1 MKTGEIADDFQRAKG
16 GFSPFSKL
24 RAISAFLHIPVCRSF
39 PLFICLAISL
49 SASFPS
55 PPFHC
60 HFPLG
65 ASGSE
70 SLSLFSWLLFS
81 SGTGKLPSSFR
92 LFLFRLP
99 LFLCSLPYSHC
110 HKLYY
115 FRLVFIAFCLTTI
128 RYVYQNACWKN
139 RLQQFPTVGVFC
151 QNCRVGFATFISI
164 LVSMI
169 SALKLFTCLSIL
181 SSLIQTRRTH
191 FLLSL
196 ISSNRLCYYAVC
208 VAETQSNSQLYL
220 PNCSRSAD
228 FVQRRRRVDC
238 SPSSHNSSGRGVQIR
253 SLKGTNLVS
262 EPTQLTKRTDQVK
275 SIQFDLAFRSCIP
288 TFTVKLL
295 ELYKLQFQ
303 NIILFRS
310 SHALEMSAHM
320 KNRK

>member
-24 RAISAFLHIPVCRSF
+24 RAISAFLHIPVCLSLL
-39 PLFICLAISL
+39 LFICLAISL
-49 SASFPS
+49 SASFPP

-60 HFPLG
+60 HFPLY

-81 SGTGKLPSSFR
+81 SGTGKLPPSFR

-191 FLLSL
+191 FYFPSFPRTGCVIMQFVLQRLSPTVSCTCR
-196 ISSNRLCYYAVC
+196 IAADQQILCRDVDESTARRPRTIRAAAVC
-208 VAETQSNSQLYL
+208 RFEV
-220 PNCSRSAD
+220 
-228 FVQRRRRVDC
+228 
-238 SPSSHNSSGRGVQIR
+238 
-253 SLKGTNLVS
+253 
-262 EPTQLTKRTDQVK
+262 
-275 SIQFDLAFRSCIP
+275 
-288 TFTVKLL
+288 
-295 ELYKLQFQ
+295 
-303 NIILFRS
+303 
-310 SHALEMSAHM
+310 
-320 KNRK
+320 